1 MPAIVVNTIGTGG
14 DYTTLQAWEDACP
27 ANLVSADQIWRGEVL
42 NQELAQT
49 LTIAGQTTDAT
60 RYVELTAQAGASFAD
75 HADKETNPL
84 RYNASVG
91 AAISASAPYGT
102 AVTITTPH
110 TRVSRLQFADGTVG
124 PTRAINITSTSS
136 LLDQCIIRTAVT
148 CGLAGSSG
156 TVRNVF
162 LQSNGGNVFAVGTNT
177 SVLNCTFVRPS
188 NLGNTTWGITN
199 NYTSITIRNTAI
211 FGVSN
216 FTSISFTG
224 NNNASNATI
233 GWGTSNQASLAY
245 ADQFEEPSS
254 ASGTQDYRLKAG
266 ATLIDNGADLS
277 ASGVTADIVGTARG
291 ATYDIGAWEVA
302 TASGTTYDD
311 DLADSLALTESL
323 LATAVFSPTLVD
335 SFATGESLAATAS
348 FNAAY
353 TDAVAGADSLTVT
366 TTFGVA
372 LPDSVALGESNAA
385 AATLL
390 AVLSD
395 SVAFDEDFV
404 GGLLFSLTTSDE
416 ITTADS
422 LIYTLAFGV
431 TLSDSV
437 VMAESFGVSASISTT
452 ISDSWGLD
460 ESSIGGL
467 VFSMEF
473 SDGFVVG
480 ESFADSYTLFSQAAF
495 TMLHVTTMVGRI
507 EIVSDG
513 PSASFN
519 NVTEQQS
526 RV

>member
-124 PTRAINITSTSS
+124 PTRAINIDGTST

-177 SVLNCTFVRPS
+177 SVLNCTFVRPI

-216 FTSISFTG
+216 FASVSFTG

-233 GWGTSNQASLAY
+233 GWGTDNQASLAY

-277 ASGVTADIVGTARG
+277 ANGVTTDIVGTARG

-302 TASGTTYDD
+302 ASLPPFSADIAHAISVDTAATTAVAVTASASGAADVSGAAGAQMAFAADASGVAGLSGAAAMAVALGGQAAGTVGVIGAASGAAAFSAASSGVIGVDG
-311 DLADSLALTESL
+311 
-323 LATAVFSPTLVD
+323 LATGSLTFS
-335 SFATGESLAATAS
+335 ASLAAGIGLAGS
-348 FNAAY
+348 AAAGI
-353 TDAVAGADSLTVT
+353 AVAASIGSLVVVT
-366 TTFGVA
+366 TAALALGDAPAIAWPDWVPAGRRVAIGPDVRRVA
-372 LPDSVALGESNAA
+372 LASDRRRAA
-385 AATLL
+385 
-390 AVLSD
+390 VPGD
-395 SVAFDEDFV
+395 RRR
-404 GGLLFSLTTSDE
+404 
-416 ITTADS
+416 
-422 LIYTLAFGV
+422 
-431 TLSDSV
+431 
-437 VMAESFGVSASISTT
+437 TT
-452 ISDSWGLD
+452 IP
-460 ESSIGGL
+460 E
-467 VFSMEF
+467 
-473 SDGFVVG
+473 
-480 ESFADSYTLFSQAAF
+480 
-495 TMLHVTTMVGRI
+495 
-507 EIVSDG
+507 
-513 PSASFN
+513 
-519 NVTEQQS
+519 
-526 RV
+526 